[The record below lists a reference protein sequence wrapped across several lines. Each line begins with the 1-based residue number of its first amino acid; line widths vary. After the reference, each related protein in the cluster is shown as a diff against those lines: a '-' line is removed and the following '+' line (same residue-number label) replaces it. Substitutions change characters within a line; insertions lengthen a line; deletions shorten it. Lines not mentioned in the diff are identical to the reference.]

1 MTFETPQ
8 NDSPS
13 SFKERA
19 SKPAGS
25 TKAAPLSRAVLIN
38 TESTRV
44 RTVGK
49 AAPGK
54 AVTGKAVTGK
64 AVTGKAV
71 TGKAV
76 TGKAAPV
83 KTGLG
88 KAVTGKAVEAP
99 RVGAS
104 TAQVASAFV
113 PRSLALDLQGL
124 NLQGASHVGPKVLW
138 KQVGDT
144 APRVGRELTNAK
156 LSFALRRG
164 TKFLAADLAAFAIDE
179 LQPTD
184 FIKSGTSYFQLAGA
198 AASSPDRT
206 QWRAA
211 SRCRWGA
218 TLDTKADVDEAN
230 ADTTTGERE
239 GTGHDRTQA
248 QPDSFTDP
256 WLSRWWMLSA

>member
-1 MTFETPQ
+1 
-8 NDSPS
+8 
-13 SFKERA
+13 
-19 SKPAGS
+19 
-25 TKAAPLSRAVLIN
+25 
-38 TESTRV
+38 
-44 RTVGK
+44 
-49 AAPGK
+49 
-54 AVTGKAVTGK
+54 
-64 AVTGKAV
+64 
-71 TGKAV
+71 
-76 TGKAAPV
+76 
-83 KTGLG
+83 
-88 KAVTGKAVEAP
+88 VTGKAVEAP

-164 TKFLAADLAAFAIDE
+164 TKFLAADMTAFSIGE

-218 TLDTKADVDEAN
+218 ALDTKADVDEAHAN
-230 ADTTTGERE
+230 STTGERE
-239 GTGHDRTQA
+239 GAGHITGHDGARA
-248 QPDSFTDP
+248 HPDSSTDP
-256 WLSRWWMLSA
+256 WTSPWLGQWWMLSA